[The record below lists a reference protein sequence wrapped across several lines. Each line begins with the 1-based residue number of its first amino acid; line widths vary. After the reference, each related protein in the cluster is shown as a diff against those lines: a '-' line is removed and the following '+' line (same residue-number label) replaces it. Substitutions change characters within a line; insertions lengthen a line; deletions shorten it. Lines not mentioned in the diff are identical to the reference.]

1 MLRIEARDR
10 CAVFPLLMFLSFFL
24 LFNPGK
30 LAAAPVSPA
39 PPTVYVTSP
48 WLASMAQ
55 FIVGTTIKVQP
66 LSVWS
71 PDGRLSSV
79 RRPPAGGIV
88 IALDPK
94 DAARYGLKAGRKDL
108 SLLYEN
114 LPVKEERRSSLF
126 FDPSTLPFLS
136 QRLLV
141 VLCELKP
148 ENYGFYQRRLAEFQ
162 SRLESTLEVGRSLL
176 PDARALDLT
185 GAAGPWV
192 RAALTEAVRPP
203 DVLWTA
209 WEKGQRLEELSSALV
224 EAKKRSW
231 WIILDAWTP
240 AQIRAKVLGQYENIV
255 VGAPGSGQD
264 FFTYL
269 HDVYL
274 GIWSTMTKSGK

>member
-1 MLRIEARDR
+1 MLRKKTQEGRAI
-10 CAVFPLLMFLSFFL
+10 FSLLAALLALL
-24 LFNPGK
+24 LFTPNR
-30 LAAAPVSPA
+30 LAAAPANPA
-39 PPTVYVTSP
+39 PPTVYATSP

-66 LSVWS
+66 LSVWGV
-71 PDGRLSSV
+71 DGRLLSA
-79 RRPPAGGIV
+79 RKLPAGGMV

-94 DAARYGLKAGRKDL
+94 DAVRYGLKAGRKDL
-108 SLLYEN
+108 FLLYEN
-114 LPVKEERRSSLF
+114 LPVKEDRRGSLF

-176 PDARALDLT
+176 PDANVLDLT
-185 GAAGPWV
+185 GASGPWL
-192 RAALTEAVRPP
+192 RAALKEAVRPP
-203 DVLWTA
+203 DVLWAA
-209 WEKGQRLEELSSALV
+209 WEKGQRLEELSSALA

-240 AQIRAKVLGQYENIV
+240 AHIRGEVLGQYENIV
-255 VGAPGSGQD
+255 VKTPENNQD